1 MLGSVT
7 ERTKEAAT
15 AASKA
20 FPPFSKT
27 SRPAWVAKGCA
38 VAITPLEEDADF

>member
-20 FPPFSKT
+20 FPPSSRILSPT
-27 SRPAWVAKGCA
+27 SVAKGCA
-38 VAITPLEEDADF
+38 VAITPFEDDADF